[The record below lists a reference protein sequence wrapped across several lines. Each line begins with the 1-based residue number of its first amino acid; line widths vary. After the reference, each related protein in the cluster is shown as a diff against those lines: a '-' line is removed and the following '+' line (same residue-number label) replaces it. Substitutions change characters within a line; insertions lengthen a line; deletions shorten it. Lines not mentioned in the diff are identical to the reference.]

1 MCIEDVRMGRQS
13 NAQTQSTAIAAGGTA
28 QVLPADPFRYCVILS
43 PPSAGS
49 ITYNIRPNPADG
61 EGLTF
66 HQGSS
71 PIALDIQSH
80 GDLVRRA
87 WFAYATNAV
96 TVAPL
101 TVSMTKE

>member
-1 MCIEDVRMGRQS
+1 VCIEDVRMGRQS
-13 NAQTQSTAIAAGGTA
+13 NAQAQTTEIAAGGTA
-28 QVLPADPFRYCVILS
+28 QVLPADPYRYCLILS
-43 PPSAGS
+43 PPSSGS
-49 ITYNIRPNPADG
+49 ITYNIRANPADG

-71 PIALDIQSH
+71 PLALDIQSH

-87 WFAYATNAV
+87 WFAYSANAV

-101 TVSMTKE
+101 TVSMVKE